1 MAGGYTGKV
10 LEIDLERRRHVLVDT
25 DRQAAQQFLGGRG
38 MGIKALWDRIPN
50 AGLDPLSPENPLMF
64 WPGPLSGFP
73 LAGASRVAVV
83 TKAANT
89 SPVESPVAKAST
101 VSYSSIGGHFGP
113 ALKQA
118 GYDGLI
124 LNGKSDRPVVLI
136 VNEGSVSFRDA
147 ADLWG
152 QSATATLVRLN
163 QELGPDFRL
172 LAIGPAGEAGVRFA
186 GIVSDVR
193 RTTARGGAGAVMGA
207 KNLKAIAVRGSLSV
221 PAQNSSGLIS
231 LRRELATLLA
241 NWSNYTHWRRW
252 GATPLLLSSSQAG
265 MLTTKNFR
273 EGSWPAIANLA
284 FPTAEREFW
293 VRHAACAHC
302 SLKCIKIGQI
312 SSGPWRGTIAE
323 GPGYSAGSMLG
334 ANCGVTEFNG
344 LMKLI
349 ARVDELGLDP
359 IAAGNVLG
367 FVMDLYEYEILR
379 REDLDGLTPTWGN
392 VPVML
397 ELLDRI
403 ARRQG
408 IGELLSLGVKK
419 AAAAIGAAAVPF
431 AMHVKGQELAGWNVP
446 ASPDFAV
453 VYGTANRGASHQE
466 GASIPEQHRRTFL
479 DALGVCRFV
488 YGAVGTAPYQRA
500 LALASGLPADDAA
513 MLAVGERI
521 WNLEKMFNAREG
533 FRRVDDLLPER
544 LLTTKF
550 HSGPKAGATFPSGQ
564 QDSLLDKYY
573 NDRGWDKQTSL
584 PTPAKLKA
592 LGLDKL
598 VTTF

>member
-1 MAGGYTGKV
+1 MSGGYTGKI
-10 LEIDLERRRHVLVDT
+10 LEVDLTGRRHFFSDT
-25 DRQAAQQFLGGRG
+25 DRQAAAQFLGGRG
-38 MGIKALWDRIPN
+38 MGIKTLWDRIPGP
-50 AGLDPLSPENPLMF
+50 GLDPLSPENPLMF

-83 TKAANT
+83 TKSAST
-89 SPVESPVAKAST
+89 SPAKSPVANAST

-124 LNGKSDRPVVLI
+124 LTGKSDRPVVLV

-147 ADLWG
+147 TDLWG
-152 QSATATLVRLN
+152 QSATATLTRLN

-172 LAIGPAGEAGVRFA
+172 LTIGPAGEAGVRFA

-193 RTTARGGAGAVMGA
+193 RTTARGGAGAVMGS
-207 KNLKAIAVRGSLSV
+207 KNLKAIAVRGSL
-221 PAQNSSGLIS
+221 PIPLQNKAGLFA

-241 NWSNYTHWRRW
+241 RWSNYEHWRRW
-252 GATPLLLSSSQAG
+252 GATPLLLSASQAG

-273 EGSWPAIANLA
+273 EGSWPAVANLSMSV
-284 FPTAEREFW
+284 AEREFW
-293 VRHAACAHC
+293 VRHTACAHC
-302 SLKCIKIGQI
+302 SLKCVKIGQI
-312 SSGPWRGTIAE
+312 SNGSWRGVIAE
-323 GPGYSAGSMLG
+323 GPGYSAGAMLG
-334 ANCGVTEFNG
+334 ANCGVTGFNG

-349 ARVDELGLDP
+349 SRADELGLDP

-367 FVMDLYEYEILR
+367 FVLDLYENGILR
-379 REDLDGLTPTWGN
+379 PNDLDGLSPTWGN
-392 VPVML
+392 VPVLL

-408 IGELLSLGVKK
+408 IGEVLSRGVKK
-419 AAAAIGAAAVPF
+419 AAAAIGEAADPF
-431 AMHVKGQELAGWNVP
+431 AMHVKGQEMAGWNIP
-446 ASPDFAV
+446 ASHDFAI

-466 GASIPEQHRRTFL
+466 GASVPEQHRRTFL
-479 DALGVCRFV
+479 DALGICRFV

-500 LALASGLPADDAA
+500 LTLATGLPGDDAS
-513 MLAVGERI
+513 MLTIGERI

-533 FRRVDDLLPER
+533 FRRQDDRLPSR
-544 LLTTKF
+544 ITSLRFTV
-550 HSGPKAGATFPSGQ
+550 GPKAGATFPADK

-573 NDRGWDKQTSL
+573 ADRGWNQQTSL
-584 PTPAKLKA
+584 PTPEKLKL

-598 VTTF
+598 VAKG